1 MYEKTTRAYK
11 APELRT
17 PRNRRNIM
25 TNEDIIDEL
34 EGLVNDVV
42 SRMPKIAAYLM
53 MLKENLPPEKNE

>member
-1 MYEKTTRAYK
+1 
-11 APELRT
+11 
-17 PRNRRNIM
+17 M

-34 EGLVNDVV
+34 EGLVDDVV